1 MSARTERLFP
11 LLAGLLASIGAG
23 IVAFAC
29 GIEPLPPSLAA
40 GTMTFGV
47 VVAGFAA
54 TQRSMLLGM
63 HGSEVLR
70 FAVRTGY
77 YRDVLDYLMHC
88 VYAGLFISVASVAGF
103 FLGDNAMLWCWWLAV
118 LTGGI
123 VLALALML
131 RNELLI
137 RRIIERFLE
146 DSNLTSGD
154 NRRESVRRAGGSKAG
169 VGGDGG

>member
-1 MSARTERLFP
+1 M
-11 LLAGLLASIGAG
+11 ASIGAG
-23 IVAFAC
+23 IVVFAC
-29 GIEPLPPSLAA
+29 GIGPLQESLAA
-40 GTMTFGV
+40 GTMTFGI

-70 FAVRTGY
+70 FAVRTGFH
-77 YRDVLDYLMHC
+77 RDVLDYLMHSI
-88 VYAGLFISVASVAGF
+88 YAGLFVSVASVAGF
-103 FLGDNAMLWCWWLAV
+103 FLGDNATLWCLWLAV

-146 DSNLTSGD
+146 DPKLTSGD
-154 NRRESVRRAGGSKAG
+154 DRRESAGRAGGSGAD